1 MASVFCATI
10 IFLWERNLRLP
21 HSDAGKLNAAPSSQ
35 IHITSHRPQPSLL
48 PHTGGV
54 SSKLRKVRQ
63 HWSEC
68 TVFRRGGG
76 KKSQGEGNVVF
87 R

>member
-1 MASVFCATI
+1 MASVFWATI

-35 IHITSHRPQPSLL
+35 IHITSYRPQPSLL

-76 KKSQGEGNVVF
+76 KNHREKGMLCF

>member
-10 IFLWERNLRLP
+10 IFLWDKSLRLP

-35 IHITSHRPQPSLL
+35 VHITSHRPQSSLL
-48 PHTGGV
+48 AHTGGI
-54 SSKLRKVRQ
+54 SSKPRKVRQ
-63 HWSEC
+63 HWSEMHC
-68 TVFRRGGG
+68 LQERR

>member
-10 IFLWERNLRLP
+10 IFLWEKSLGSP

-35 IHITSHRPQPSLL
+35 IHITSRRPQSSLL
-48 PHTGGV
+48 AHGGV
-54 SSKLRKVRQ
+54 SSEPRKVSWHR
-63 HWSEC
+63 SER
-68 TVFRRGGG
+68 TVFQKRR